1 MTSPTQRRTAAK
13 AAVDVRVKEAK
24 ARVAARKLAHDE
36 DRPHEVDDRRDP
48 LQVDP
53 SVERKV

>member
-1 MTSPTQRRTAAK
+1 MTSPTEKRTAAK
-13 AAVDVRVKEAK
+13 AAVDVRIKEAK
-24 ARVAARKLAHDE
+24 AREAARKLAHDE

-53 SVERKV
+53 AHERKV